1 MIQNWV
7 GIEMMSLETVAN
19 VVNEEKISFFDQIT
33 GILEYLNALS
43 SHPHLDISD
52 EFLTKCILLN
62 VVSSLDLMI
71 NYMIWEEWTANKY
84 TALSDVVMF
93 KSITLKYEDALAM
106 VLLTRMDSSILHK
119 FSNDVMN
126 AIRLW
131 CRGFFSW

>member
-19 VVNEEKISFFDQIT
+19 IVNEEKISFFDQIT

-71 NYMIWEEWTANKY
+71 NYMIWEEWTANKD

-93 KSITLKYEDALAM
+93 KSITLKYEDVLAM

-131 CRGFFSW
+131 CRSFFSW